1 MIVGTKGGHIAFYNV
16 LKKYKL
22 IQVLDMSKIL
32 GTPDQEVN
40 SLLYLTFSAETSYLC
55 VGGST
60 GSMVILDLGTME
72 PCYVENDFVPSEIT
86 YLHMHKAIS
95 ETSKHG
101 QILCINFDQNLFIYD
116 IRLSKGKLSL
126 EKVSSKCLYFD
137 EVIDLK
143 FLKEDTNKALLCSN
157 SESLK
162 LLDLEKG
169 EAELYQGH
177 TDIILCLDSCEKK
190 SLFLTGSKDN

>member
-1 MIVGTKGGHIAFYNV
+1 M
-16 LKKYKL
+16 
-22 IQVLDMSKIL
+22 
-32 GTPDQEVN
+32 
-40 SLLYLTFSAETSYLC
+40 
-55 VGGST
+55 
-60 GSMVILDLGTME
+60 
-72 PCYVENDFVPSEIT
+72 
-86 YLHMHKAIS
+86 
-95 ETSKHG
+95 
-101 QILCINFDQNLFIYD
+101 
-116 IRLSKGKLSL
+116 SKGKLSL
-126 EKVSSKCLYFD
+126 EKVSSKCLYLD

-190 SLFLTGSKDN
+190 SLFLTGSKDNQIRLWCYNRDGPF